1 MGSPNRQLVPPDEI
15 LSVVVEVAVIAV
27 VVAEEGGR
35 MGALVT
41 VTGNGRTL
49 NASFTCK

>member
-1 MGSPNRQLVPPDEI
+1 MASTDRELVPPDEI
-15 LSVVVEVAVIAV
+15 LGVVVVVAVIAV

-49 NASFTCK
+49 NASFT